1 MTKSYIKSKSEPNA
15 VGPKFNTP
23 DHFKGSIFSGGGSK
37 FSGGGGKMG
46 MNQPKFNPGQFRTQH
61 KG

>member
-1 MTKSYIKSKSEPNA
+1 MAKKFIKSKSTPNA
-15 VGPKFNTP
+15 TGPGFRTS

-37 FSGGGGKMG
+37 FSG
-46 MNQPKFNPGQFRTQH
+46 NRQQPKNVKAFNPGQFKTQH